1 MSTLNSKHESKRG
14 AVDWNALE
22 LEYVLGTM
30 TMRELAS
37 NHGVN
42 DSTLMNRATKN
53 EWQLKREQKRA
64 ETSKTVESVATDER
78 IAQQIAQNR
87 ADLSASAQVG
97 AKVLEMLMYA
107 EKPADVK
114 ALSGALKDCQA
125 VARLALGMTTENNG
139 QGDFDGKKLE
149 MFSQIVIVGGKAT
162 DTTKLP

>member
-1 MSTLNSKHESKRG
+1 MSTLGSKQESKRG
-14 AVDWNALE
+14 TVDWAALE
-22 LEYVLGTM
+22 LEYVLGDM
-30 TMRELAS
+30 TYHELADKHEIS
-37 NHGVN
+37 R
-42 DSTLMNRATKN
+42 STVGNQASKRNWSEKRDTKRN
-53 EWQLKREQKRA
+53 ETKIA
-64 ETSKTVESVATDER
+64 VETVATDER

-97 AKVLEMLMYA
+97 AKVLEMLMHA

-149 MFSQIVIVGGKAT
+149 MFSQIVIVGGKAADST
-162 DTTKLP
+162 ELS

>member
-14 AVDWNALE
+14 AVDWQALE
-22 LEYVLGTM
+22 LEYVLGDLTLH
-30 TMRELAS
+30 ELADK
-37 NHGVN
+37 HGVN
-42 DSTLMNRATKN
+42 RSTVQNQAAKREWATKRDK
-53 EWQLKREQKRA
+53 KRH
-64 ETSKTVESVATDER
+64 ETTKAVETVATDER

-162 DTTKLP
+162 DSTELP